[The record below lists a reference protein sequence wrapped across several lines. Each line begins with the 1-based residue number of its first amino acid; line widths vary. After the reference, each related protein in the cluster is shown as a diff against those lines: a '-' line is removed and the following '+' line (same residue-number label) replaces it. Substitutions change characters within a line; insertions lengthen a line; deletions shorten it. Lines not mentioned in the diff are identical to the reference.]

1 MRFLRWSLAL
11 ALLAAAASPLEA
23 QRSVPSAEAI
33 AKLEAE
39 RTRRPQNVA
48 ALRALGVAY
57 YRAKRFGDARTVLD
71 QARRLDPKDGV
82 SALYAGLSAEAL
94 GDLTHA
100 KAAYNAYLSVGRT
113 RKVKNEIQAR
123 LVALAREEALA
134 AARAAVANE
143 ARLSQTP
150 GSPRTIAV
158 PPLTFS
164 GTDSSLKP
172 LERGMAD
179 LMITD
184 LSRSAQ
190 LTVVERDRMQALAD
204 EIRLSAAGAVDS
216 STAVRAGRLIQAGNL
231 VNGAIVQQGS
241 QLRMDARVV
250 NVSSGAIGEPASVQ
264 NSLDALFAMEKQLVF
279 QVFDRLGV
287 TLTPAERQLVERR
300 PTQNMEAFLAYSR
313 GLMAL
318 DDGRFQDAT
327 RFFDNAR
334 TLDPGFGAAAAR
346 YQAVQAAAASGDA
359 SASSIEASATGTAE
373 LRTVDASVSS
383 GSLTTTDALSTT
395 LSRTASDLNPSTAT
409 EPVATTSADRATTLA
424 VSPTPTPTRDPTT
437 TTTNIDRPAPPQ
449 GTVTII
455 IRRP

>member
-1 MRFLRWSLAL
+1 
-11 ALLAAAASPLEA
+11 
-23 QRSVPSAEAI
+23 
-33 AKLEAE
+33 
-39 RTRRPQNVA
+39 
-48 ALRALGVAY
+48 
-57 YRAKRFGDARTVLD
+57 
-71 QARRLDPKDGV
+71 
-82 SALYAGLSAEAL
+82 
-94 GDLTHA
+94 
-100 KAAYNAYLSVGRT
+100 
-113 RKVKNEIQAR
+113 
-123 LVALAREEALA
+123 
-134 AARAAVANE
+134 
-143 ARLSQTP
+143 
-150 GSPRTIAV
+150 
-158 PPLTFS
+158 
-164 GTDSSLKP
+164 
-172 LERGMAD
+172 
-179 LMITD
+179 
-184 LSRSAQ
+184 
-190 LTVVERDRMQALAD
+190 
-204 EIRLSAAGAVDS
+204 
-216 STAVRAGRLIQAGNL
+216 
-231 VNGAIVQQGS
+231 
-241 QLRMDARVV
+241 VV